1 LRQRLKK
8 PLTFLFNLKKIIMT
22 KEEIL
27 TGTNTTI
34 EKIKSQLAG
43 AFKKIGAIS
52 IIIMAIGSGFV
63 IGYYYNT
70 LFNKMKE
77 TDKGSQVFTDQDIS
91 LWTDGKN
98 NTLIMD
104 KKTGKPVMILDETVT
119 NVLFNQTANQMYKEV
134 TKTP

>member
-1 LRQRLKK
+1 
-8 PLTFLFNLKKIIMT
+8 MT

-34 EKIKSQLAG
+34 EKIKSQLAS

-70 LFNKMKE
+70 IFCKITEIPKH
-77 TDKGSQVFTDQDIS
+77 KHV
-91 LWTDGKN
+91 
-98 NTLIMD
+98 NTLSETSIAINEKD
-104 KKTGKPVMILDETVT
+104 QVLLINKIDGSYVVYEDSIGTILC
-119 NVLFNQTANQMYKEV
+119 NMYINKRFINQTTTISK
-134 TKTP
+134 

>member
-1 LRQRLKK
+1 
-8 PLTFLFNLKKIIMT
+8 MT

-27 TGTNTTI
+27 TGTNGTI

-70 LFNKMKE
+70 LFNRMKE
-77 TDKGSQVFTDQDIS
+77 TDKGLQIYTDKEIS
-91 LWTDGKN
+91 MWSDGKK
-98 NTLIMD
+98 NTLLMD
-104 KKTGKPVMILDETVT
+104 IKTGKPIMIIDETVT
-119 NVLFNQTANQMYKEV
+119 NGFFNQTVNQMYKEV

>member
-1 LRQRLKK
+1 
-8 PLTFLFNLKKIIMT
+8 MT

-34 EKIKSQLAG
+34 EKIKSQLAS

-104 KKTGKPVMILDETVT
+104 KKTGKPVMVLDKTVT
-119 NVLFNQTANQMYKEV
+119 NVLFYQTANQMYKEE